1 MPSEAVGCTQWAPE
15 THPYEQAG
23 SYCLPHTS
31 VITASM
37 LKLIAFT
44 ELKQNAPEI
53 LGCAGRWGLGY
64 SAHPSLWMLQ
74 GATSRKEQP
83 SKPCEL
89 ARARVDAGP
98 HCLCLS
104 LFPQQSVPASS
115 PLEHGSHKEVSLCKI
130 TGFKDIMIY
139 LFIYCTVY
147 PFYLSLIPNIPIYFM
162 SVFWLQ
168 TEEGTALRLGLT
180 HISQVASHSFSGYFC
195 FSNHNFIK

>member
-115 PLEHGSHKEVSLCKI
+115 PLEHGNHKEVSLCKI
-130 TGFKDIMIY
+130 TGFKDIIIY
-139 LFIYCTVY
+139 LFIYLLYCVSVL
-147 PFYLSLIPNIPIYFM
+147 PFPDPQHPHLLHECF
-162 SVFWLQ
+162 
-168 TEEGTALRLGLT
+168 LT
-180 HISQVASHSFSGYFC
+180 SNWRGYCSETRSDPHISGSLSFLFRVLL
-195 FSNHNFIK
+195 FFKP